1 MSKYLKD
8 LPDEDVP
15 EGLAHLV
22 RVETTDAS
30 TAENLMA
37 AAGPA
42 DAGTTCLPETI
53 RK

>member
-22 RVETTDAS
+22 RVENTDAS
-30 TAENLMA
+30 TVESPLA

-42 DAGTTCLPETI
+42 DAGTTCPSETI